1 MKQEENKVSDSVDYR
16 SAIPQGQ
23 LNHIRE
29 K

>member
-1 MKQEENKVSDSVDYR
+1 MMKEENKVSDSLDSR
-16 SAIPQGQ
+16 SPILQGQ